1 MMHGVVNCCGY
12 VCCSRWRCV
21 YRYCMLQLAIMMF
34 RDMYGSCCRWLNVFL
49 FEVIDC
55 CMSESGDVIIDELD
69 TLSLL
74 DISSFQWFIDAAA
87 YQLTCCSLSNGS
99 RSTKWLMTPRWRPM
113 STKCVCGCVHG
124 RRRKFICT
132 ASLSPDSSC
141 SVRWYRLPKTLSN
154 FNVCGGEGAYYVMT
168 DKSRMEWHSILTY
181 LELWLFCR

>member
-87 YQLTCCSLSNGS
+87 YQLTCCSLSIVVEAQND
-99 RSTKWLMTPRWRPM
+99 WWPQDDDQWAQNV
-113 STKCVCGCVHG
+113 CVVVFTVEEESLFALLPYLLTHHVLFDDTDCQ
-124 RRRKFICT
+124 R
-132 ASLSPDSSC
+132 LSPTSMF
-141 SVRWYRLPKTLSN
+141 V
-154 FNVCGGEGAYYVMT
+154 GGKVLMWWLI
-168 DKSRMEWHSILTY
+168 KVEWSGSP
-181 LELWLFCR
+181 F